1 MEEQRLPKIRLE
13 ELHIKIINPTHIVS
27 NFKSYEQELVDFL
40 IEDALDNQQ
49 KKISTTYL
57 WFYKQKNE
65 LVGYVTVLADAIN
78 LQGELKEYFR
88 QAGIFYRSLPA
99 LKVGRLCV
107 SDDYLGRGL
116 GTLMIE
122 FSIILADKIG
132 KDVGLRFVTTDAKR
146 NPDLRKD
153 SIHFYRKF
161 GFEILKQREKGTIPL
176 YKDLIKK

>member
-1 MEEQRLPKIRLE
+1 MEEHRQSKIRLE
-13 ELHIKIINPTHIVS
+13 ELRIEIINSNHKVS
-27 NFKSYEQELVDFL
+27 SFKSYEQELVEFL

-49 KKISTTYL
+49 KKISTTYI
-57 WFYKQKNE
+57 WSYKPKNE

-99 LKVGRLCV
+99 LKIGRLCV
-107 SDDYLGRGL
+107 SDNYLGRGI

-122 FSIILADKIG
+122 FSIILAEKIG
-132 KDVGLRFVTTDAKR
+132 KDIGLRFITSDAKR
-146 NPDLRKD
+146 NPDQKKD
-153 SIHFYRKF
+153 SIHFYKKF
-161 GFEILKQREKGTIPL
+161 GFGILKQREKGTAPM

>member
-1 MEEQRLPKIRLE
+1 MEEQLPKIKLE
-13 ELHIKIINPTHIVS
+13 ELRIEIISPIHETS
-27 NFKSYEQELVDFL
+27 NFKSYEPELVDFL

-57 WFYKQKNE
+57 WFHKPTNE
-65 LVGYVTVLADAIN
+65 LAGYVTVLADAIN

-99 LKVGRLCV
+99 LKIGRLCV
-107 SDDYLGRGL
+107 SDDYLGRGI

-122 FSIILADKIG
+122 FAIILAEKIG
-132 KDVGLRFVTTDAKR
+132 KDIGLRFITTDAKR
-146 NPDLRKD
+146 NPDPRKD
-153 SIHFYRKF
+153 SIHFYKKF